1 MIDILDDLTKQLSI
15 IDELNN
21 YYIEFGILTEDEFKM
36 VEVNVLNTDDTITK
50 IPMSIHDVMYLTE
63 YGTLTIPARPVL
75 QSALVWV
82 NSELDSLIDK
92 ICDNVFNYNWT
103 IYDIDSEMEKFAI
116 KVKFHIQYEMESM
129 IRSAANLASLINQ
142 KDENKY
148 LFDLNKLKNYIK
160 CRIFRKK

>member
-50 IPMSIHDVMYLTE
+50 ILMSIHDVMYLTE
-63 YGTLTIPARPVL
+63 YGTLTIPARSVL
-75 QSALVWV
+75 QLALAWV
-82 NSELDSLIDK
+82 TSELDGLIDK

-116 KVKFHIQYEMESM
+116 KVKFHIQYEMETM